1 MLALMLA
8 ALAVGLGNFGAS
20 VSIGLSGAAMAT
32 RIKVG
37 AVFVVFEAGMPLAG
51 LLAGQR
57 AARALGHLSGYIGG
71 TLLITIGA
79 WVLIEAFRPAVRRWR
94 CWP

>member
-1 MLALMLA
+1 MLTLMLA

-37 AVFVVFEAGMPLAG
+37 AVFVVFEAGMPLVG
-51 LLAGQR
+51 LLAGATR
-57 AARALGHLSGYIGG
+57 CAG
-71 TLLITIGA
+71 TG
-79 WVLIEAFRPAVRRWR
+79 
-94 CWP
+94 